1 MAGPEKTFENK
12 VKTYIRAIGG
22 YAVKYHGNAYSTNGT
37 PDLLCCIG
45 GRFVALEIK
54 AENGRPTKLQEWT
67 IRQIRQSGGIAMI
80 LYPKDWEKTKRLL
93 KALANNNII
102 GGNTWE

>member
-12 VKTYIRAIGG
+12 VKAYIRAIGG

-45 GRFVALEIK
+45 GHFVALEIK
-54 AENGRPTKLQEWT
+54 AENGHPTRLQEWT
-67 IRQIRQSGGIAMI
+67 VRQIRQAGGISMI
-80 LYPKDWEKTKRLL
+80 LYPKDWEKTKRIL
-93 KALANNNII
+93 KALANNTTI